1 MIPAYLINL
10 DRETTRLESALFEA
24 SLLEIDLFRI
34 SAVDRQNLNQG
45 EPCLVTDGVKAA
57 WLSHMLCLET
67 FLKTKSEFALIL
79 EDDFSVKNVN
89 TFNKELSL
97 LLQLSPDIVQ
107 FGFLTPGID
116 TRIKILISNFEN
128 TFFRILGS
136 ALKVLNHDFQNRLRV
151 RRLLDVPNGYVVDDF
166 QPGAHCYLV
175 SRKAA
180 TIILQLNKPQYLSI
194 DDFFT
199 GLARM
204 RSLKFLRRRRSIS
217 GQKPFVPWQGDRFTS
232 I

>member
-10 DRETTRLESALFEA
+10 DRETSRLESALFEA

-34 SAVDRQNLNQG
+34 SAVDRQNLNQE

-67 FLKTKSEFALIL
+67 FLKTESEFALIL
-79 EDDFSVKNVN
+79 EDDFSIRNVK
-89 TFNKELSL
+89 TFNKELSH
-97 LLQLSPDIVQ
+97 LLQLSPDVVQ

-151 RRLLDVPNGYVVDDF
+151 RRLLDIPNGYVIDDF

-199 GLARM
+199 GFARM

>member
-10 DRETTRLESALFEA
+10 DRETSRLDSALIEA
-24 SLLEIDLFRI
+24 SHLDIDLFRI
-34 SAVDRQNLNQG
+34 SAVDRQTLIQQ

-67 FLKTKSEFALIL
+67 FLNTECEFALIL
-79 EDDFSVKNVN
+79 EDDFSIKNVKS
-89 TFNKELSL
+89 FNKELSL
-97 LLQLSPDIVQ
+97 LLKASPDVVQ

-116 TRIKILISNFEN
+116 TRIKILMSNFEN
-128 TFFRILGS
+128 SVFRILAKS
-136 ALKVLNHDFQNRLRV
+136 LRILNHEFQNRLRV
-151 RRLLDVPNGYVVDDF
+151 RRLLDIPNGYVVDDF

-180 TIILQLNKPQYLSI
+180 SIILQLNNPQYLSI

-199 GLARM
+199 GFARM

-217 GQKPFVPWQGDRFTS
+217 GQKPFEPWQGDRFTS